1 MDKNK
6 VLQTILFILLL
17 LILGL
22 GTYYLYSKGVICKPK
37 VTEEKKDEQGGYKT
51 DEGLSFELISP
62 LPNSEIECGFTLA
75 GKMPR
80 EWFFENSFP
89 YSIIVDGKEVL
100 VGSVQ
105 SKDDY
110 TVKEILTFSEKIE
123 CKEGCLGDGE
133 IVLKNA
139 NPSGLPENADQY
151 RIPVK
156 FTSTCL
162 VQEEKPKD
170 TSKETVKETPKTV
183 TVKVYFANS
192 VNDPDSEKCETT
204 YAVSR
209 TINETV
215 AVGKASLTELLK
227 GPNTTEKG
235 KGYYTSIPTGTELKS
250 INIKNGVA
258 YVDFNEK
265 LTDGIGGSCLTS
277 RIRSQI
283 ENTLKQFPTVKE
295 VVIQVNGKSE
305 GVLES

>member
-1 MDKNK
+1 MNKNK
-6 VLQTILFILLL
+6 GIYILLFLLL
-17 LILGL
+17 LSVVGL
-22 GTYYLYSKGVICKPK
+22 SVYYLYSKGVILQPK
-37 VTEEKKDEQGGYKT
+37 ETVVEEEEGYKT
-51 DEGLSFELISP
+51 KKGVSFELTSP
-62 LPNSEIECGFTLA
+62 TPNSEVPCEFTLA

-80 EWFFENSFP
+80 EWFFESSFP
-89 YSIIVDGKEVL
+89 YSIIIDGREVL
-100 VGSVQ
+100 TGAAQ

-110 TVKEILTFSEKIE
+110 TEQEILTFSEYVVCRE
-123 CKEGCLGDGE
+123 SCLGDGE

-139 NPSGLPENADQY
+139 NPSGLEENHDEY
-151 RIPVK
+151 RFPVK

-162 VQEEKPKD
+162 VQKEEPDD
-170 TSKETVKETPKTV
+170 TSKETPKTM
-183 TVKVYFANS
+183 TVKVFFANS
-192 VNDPDSEKCETT
+192 VKDPDSEKCEVT

-227 GPNTTEKG
+227 GPDITERG
-235 KGYYTSIPTGTELKS
+235 KGYQTAIPSGTELKS
-250 INIKNGVA
+250 INIKEGIA
-258 YVDFNEK
+258 FVDFNEK

-295 VVIQVNGKSE
+295 VVIQVNGESE